1 MTETQLDQIVDS
13 IDTFYE
19 KLIERAEFFP
29 DAAMKITEAAVPT
42 LIGIVQM
49 EGYSSE

>member
-1 MTETQLDQIVDS
+1 MTEGKLDNIVDLVDS
-13 IDTFYE
+13 FYT

-29 DAAMKITEAAVPT
+29 DTALKITLASVPT